1 MNTMARPRV
10 EPETIREVLTL
21 LEAEGKPVSVTAIRQ
36 RLGSGSYSTIGAVL
50 SAWRREQAAAVLP
63 AVAAIPERVTHLVQN
78 LWAEACKAATNV
90 HDGVRVA
97 LDQIHAISRPVCW
110 TAALR

>member
-1 MNTMARPRV
+1 MGRPRV
-10 EPETIREVLTL
+10 EPEKIREVISV
-21 LEAEGKPVSVTAIRQ
+21 LEAEGEPVSVTAIRE

-50 SAWRREQAAAVLP
+50 HTWHREQAAAMLP

-90 HDGVRVA
+90 HEPEREKFQRERA
-97 LDQIHAISRPVCW
+97 EQERLKAEMNQE
-110 TAALR
+110 